1 MQESN
6 TTTKHIKMKELILI
20 MIEFTRLFLGAL
32 LGLFLLGTL
41 ALIAIV
47 VILIKKW

>member
-1 MQESN
+1 
-6 TTTKHIKMKELILI
+6 MKELLMI

-32 LGLFLLGTL
+32 LSIFLLGTL

-47 VILIKKW
+47 LLLIKKFK